1 MHRWLVLIS
10 VYTLSA
16 VVFSQTLSSGDLPK
30 PGVAPTT
37 GTWNYKEQ
45 VARPQRG
52 LAAMVGPQGTYTP
65 TYSLTIK
72 DGGAVWT
79 VTTHWDFAEGPVN
92 DVVTLDKGTL
102 ILRKEVFTHFLHP
115 DQTWK
120 PVRIEL
126 DFVGNKVKGTMKF
139 VGHPDKPVADNLS
152 APVFALGATDIT
164 VACLPLTAGYATTIR
179 TFDIEKQALDRPHK
193 EKLLQVNVV
202 GSERVSV
209 PAGTFDT
216 YKVELISDH
225 GTDKETL
232 WIAKDTRVPVKTHE
246 VEVYGNGPKQNT
258 VTSTM
263 ELVP

>member
-1 MHRWLVLIS
+1 MRGWLIAVS
-10 VYTLSA
+10 VYMLCA
-16 VVFSQTLSSGDLPK
+16 VACSQTSNSGDLPK
-30 PGVAPTT
+30 PNLAPTP
-37 GTWNYKEQ
+37 GTWKYQEK

-52 LAAMVGPQGTYTP
+52 LAAMVGPQGTHVP

-72 DGGAVWT
+72 DGGTVWT

-92 DVVTLDKGTL
+92 DVVTLDKSTL
-102 ILRKEVFTHFLHP
+102 ILRNEVFTHFLHP

-126 DFVGNKVKGTMKF
+126 DFAGNKVTGTMKF
-139 VGHPDKPVADNLS
+139 AGHPDKPVASNLS

-164 VACLPLTAGYATTIR
+164 VGCLPLAVGYATTIR
-179 TFDIEKQALDRPHK
+179 IFDIEKQALDRPDK
-193 EKLLQVNVV
+193 ERLVQVNVV

-209 PAGTFDT
+209 PAGAFDT

-232 WIAKDTRVPVKTHE
+232 WIAKDTRILIKTYE
-246 VEVYGNGPKQNT
+246 VQVYGNGLKQNT

>member
-1 MHRWLVLIS
+1 VKIVLDTSI
-10 VYTLSA
+10 LIRA
-16 VVFSQTLSSGDLPK
+16 NEHSGDLPK

-52 LAAMVGPQGTYTP
+52 LAAMVGPEGTYTP
-65 TYSLTIK
+65 TYSVTIK
-72 DGGAVWT
+72 DGGTVWT
-79 VTTHWDFAEGPVN
+79 VTTHWDFAQGPVN
-92 DVVTLDKGTL
+92 DVLTLDKGTL

-120 PVRIEL
+120 SVRIEL
-126 DFVGNKVKGTMKF
+126 DFVGNKVTGAMKF

-152 APVFALGATDIT
+152 APVFALSATAIT
-164 VACLPLTAGYATTIR
+164 VGCLPLTAGYATTIR
-179 TFDIEKQALDRPHK
+179 TFDIEKQALDRPNK
-193 EKLLQVNVV
+193 EKLQQVNVV

-216 YKVELISDH
+216 YKVELISDD

-232 WIAKDTRVPVKTHE
+232 WIAKDTRIPVKTHE
-246 VEVYGNGPKQNT
+246 VQVYGNGPKQNT